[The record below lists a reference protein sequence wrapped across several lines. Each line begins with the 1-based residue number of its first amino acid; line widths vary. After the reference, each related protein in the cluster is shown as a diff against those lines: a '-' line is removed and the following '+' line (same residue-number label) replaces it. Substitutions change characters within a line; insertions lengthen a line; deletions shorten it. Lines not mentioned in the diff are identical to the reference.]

1 MRPNLPVNTRRSAV
15 DARSFLSSLVYH
27 FPSFTIHA
35 CDLFRLT
42 TQWLSDSLITDE
54 MGRLE
59 ALAGG
64 RKRSRNAS
72 STSA

>member
-15 DARSFLSSLVYH
+15 DARSFLTPQQSTTSH
-27 FPSFTIHA
+27 FS
-35 CDLFRLT
+35 RLT